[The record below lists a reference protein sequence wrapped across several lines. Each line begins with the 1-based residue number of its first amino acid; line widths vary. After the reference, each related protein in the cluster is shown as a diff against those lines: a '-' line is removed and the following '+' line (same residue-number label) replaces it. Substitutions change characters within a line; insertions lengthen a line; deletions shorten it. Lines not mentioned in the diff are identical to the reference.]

1 MSPAARL
8 LTFRLLPL
16 ALVALSGP
24 ALAQY
29 AGDDYQDQG
38 YQVSPMPENV
48 SFGYAQ
54 VLRADEV
61 VEVQRTRSTEER
73 CDGVE
78 YRQSGQTTGSTVVG
92 AIVGAALGNQVGG
105 GDGRKAATVAGAVA
119 GGVIGNNIARNRVDA
134 QSGRC
139 RLVEVER
146 EDPVVV
152 GYDVEYMYKGEK
164 YVSRLP
170 YDPGNR
176 LRIRVSVMPDDS
188 VAAGR

>member
-1 MSPAARL
+1 MTAATRL
-8 LTFRLLPL
+8 FPL
-16 ALVALSGP
+16 ILVALSGP

-29 AGDDYQDQG
+29 ATPSYPDETYA
-38 YQVSPMPENV
+38 VSPMPENV

-54 VLRADEV
+54 VLRANEV
-61 VEVQRTRSTEER
+61 VETQRTRVTEER
-73 CDGVE
+73 CDSVD
-78 YRQSGQTTGSTVVG
+78 YRQSGRTTGGTVIG
-92 AIVGAALGNQVGG
+92 AIVGAALGNQVGK

-119 GGVIGNNIARNRVDA
+119 GGVVGNNIARRRA
-134 QSGRC
+134 EAESRGC

-146 EDPVVV
+146 EDPVIV

-164 YVSRLP
+164 YMSRLP

-188 VAAGR
+188 DAGVR

>member
-1 MSPAARL
+1 MSPATRL
-8 LTFRLLPL
+8 LSTRLLPL

-29 AGDDYQDQG
+29 AGYGEEG

-48 SFGYAQ
+48 SYGYAQ

-61 VEVQRTRSTEER
+61 VETQRTRTTEER
-73 CDGVE
+73 CGDVE
-78 YRQSGQTTGSTVVG
+78 YRQSGQTTGGTVVG
-92 AIVGAALGNQVGG
+92 AIVGAALGNQVGK

-119 GGVIGNNIARNRVDA
+119 GGVIGNNIARNRVEA
-134 QSGRC
+134 ESRGC

-188 VAAGR
+188 AAAGR

>member
-1 MSPAARL
+1 MIAA
-8 LTFRLLPL
+8 TRLLPL
-16 ALVALSGP
+16 LLLALTGP

-29 AGDDYQDQG
+29 AGSDYADGTQ
-38 YQVSPMPENV
+38 QVAPMPENV

-61 VEVQRTRSTEER
+61 VEIQRARATEER

-78 YRQSGQTTGSTVVG
+78 YRQSGQATGGTVIG
-92 AIVGAALGNQVGG
+92 AIVGAALGNQVGDG
-105 GDGRKAATVAGAVA
+105 NGRKAATVAGAVA
-119 GGVIGNNIARNRVDA
+119 GGVIGGNIARKRVEA
-134 QSGRC
+134 ESRGC

-146 EDPVVV
+146 EAPVVV

-188 VAAGR
+188 ATATR